1 MTKYSHMPLPSD
13 DKDAKKHWLKQ
24 EAPLGRE
31 WKTRDPGLVQVSSP
45 AEVRT
50 IMTTEAEGQ
59 RQPVYRQRTSTN
71 LPDPVAR
78 SQNMIRQFTEK
89 GIAADKFMKQCE
101 SVEDM
106 ILFMALYGEMADD
119 KKGALFVKLSKIL
132 FDAQK
137 EVQKQNNIA
146 LDREARQIKNTLEN
160 QKKLQRLLDKGALVV
175 EAQEVKPRDGDA

>member
-1 MTKYSHMPLPSD
+1 MLPTN
-13 DKDAKKHWLKQ
+13 DKEAKKHWLKQ
-24 EAPLGRE
+24 EAPLGRA
-31 WKTRDPGLVQVSSP
+31 WKVPDPGLTQVSSP
-45 AEVRT
+45 DEIREIVSRESQGEQVPT
-50 IMTTEAEGQ
+50 
-59 RQPVYRQRTSTN
+59 YRQRTASN

-78 SQNMIRQFTEK
+78 AQGLIRQFTQK

-101 SVEDM
+101 NVEDM
-106 ILFMALYGEMADD
+106 ILFMALYGEMAAD

-160 QKKLQRLLDKGALVV
+160 QKKLRRLLEKGAITVD
-175 EAQEVKPRDGDA
+175 AKEVKPLDGDA

>member
-1 MTKYSHMPLPSD
+1 MPLPPD
-13 DKDAKKHWLKQ
+13 DKEAKKHWLKQ

-31 WKTRDPGLVQVSSP
+31 WNTRDPGLVQVSSP
-45 AEVRT
+45 ADIREIVSR
-50 IMTTEAEGQ
+50 ESQGEQ
-59 RQPVYRQRTSTN
+59 VPVYRQRTSTN

-78 SQNMIRQFTEK
+78 AQGLIRQFTQK
-89 GIAADKFMKQCE
+89 NIAADKFMKQCE

-146 LDREARQIKNTLEN
+146 LDREARQVKNTLEN
-160 QKKLQRLLDKGALVV
+160 QKKLQRLLEKGAITVD
-175 EAQEVKPRDGDA
+175 AQEVKPQDGDA